1 MDKRRDRLR
10 NLIHLSIEAYNTA
23 ADPPCIDY
31 ARNTEPV
38 DRLEYIP
45 TNRQTLLRIGIDVK
59 HTLLKYCQR
68 IPEKRAET
76 LINWIAGGSNVA
88 DYALSDYQRL
98 YLKADRK
105 ALQYILKDKGY
116 R

>member
-1 MDKRRDRLR
+1 MGKRDRMR
-10 NLIHLSIEAYNTA
+10 EFIINAIECYNTA

-38 DRLEYIP
+38 DRADYIP
-45 TNRQTLLRIGIDVK
+45 TNRGTLLRIGIDVK
-59 HTLLKYCQR
+59 YIIQNYTKT

-76 LINWIAGGSNVA
+76 LLQWIAEGKQYIEYN
-88 DYALSDYQRL
+88 LSDYQQV

-105 ALQYILKDKGY
+105 ALKFILKDKGY
-116 R
+116 Q